1 MAGHYFVYILTN
13 TRRGVLYVGLT
24 NNLSRRIEQHRTKAV
39 PGFTNTY
46 GVTKLVHCEQYSS
59 IDDARA
65 RERALK
71 RWRRD
76 WKIKLIETDNPRW
89 LDLSDGL

>member
-1 MAGHYFVYILTN
+1 M
-13 TRRGVLYVGLT
+13 LYVGLT
-24 NNLSRRIEQHRTKAV
+24 NNMSRRIEQHRAKAV

-59 IDDARA
+59 IDDART
-65 RERALK
+65 RERVLK

-76 WKIKLIETDNPRW
+76 WKFKLIETDNPTW
-89 LDLSDGL
+89 HDLSDRL